1 MLLRWFSAVYFN
13 LVLLNLVCVFL
24 INSKNWH
31 FGCGV
36 NVFIAAFLLTFYFSK
51 GKKMKYINL
60 AKKFAQQK
68 YQQLAVAGSLAVMST
83 YASAAGIEDIGTQVA
98 TEIAKFAIMI
108 TAIGTAILSV
118 VVLVQGFRVA
128 FGMTKTAR

>member
-1 MLLRWFSAVYFN
+1 
-13 LVLLNLVCVFL
+13 
-24 INSKNWH
+24 
-31 FGCGV
+31 
-36 NVFIAAFLLTFYFSK
+36 
-51 GKKMKYINL
+51 MKYINL